1 MLQSTEHCRYYT
13 GDKFYL
19 NAIPTLCCLVLL
31 LGVGGY
37 ITWVHFHPPGPAYQA
52 RQPDMMIF
60 DRERGNRAKMAS
72 MYEFSF
78 ITFSLS
84 GLKVCY
90 CYSID

>member
-31 LGVGGY
+31 LGVGAY

-52 RQPDMMIF
+52 RQPQ
-60 DRERGNRAKMAS
+60 
-72 MYEFSF
+72 
-78 ITFSLS
+78 LS
-84 GLKVCY
+84 
-90 CYSID
+90 